1 MTTNPP
7 RDRARQLTEA
17 FEAFNAMSSVLDRS
31 YKELET
37 RVATLN
43 KQLERQ
49 RDEKER
55 LADRLSRVI
64 AALPAAVLLLDAGDR
79 IKECNE
85 YSTRLFQ
92 VPLIG
97 QRWSEVLAT
106 TCTPSTHSDAEYT
119 TKLDSLCISVTERVL
134 PENEGRM
141 VMVTDITDTRKLE
154 QDLARKARLSEMG
167 ETTARLAH
175 QIRTPLASVMLYVSQ
190 LRKDDVSDE
199 TRQRYAEKIVGRLSD
214 LEILVNDM
222 LCFARGS
229 NGLEITISPS
239 SLLGETQHSIR
250 SRLTENQRL
259 RVLDSTGDTS
269 IRGNRHA
276 LVGALL
282 NLVNNAL
289 DASGENA
296 RVELGALVA
305 QNQEVHFFVRDNGP
319 GIDEALKQQIFEPF
333 FTTRSSGTGLGLA
346 VVKSVALAH
355 GGRCWVRRARSG
367 GSVFYLG
374 VPPHPTMKDQD
385 ISTQTSAN
393 DLVGAA

>member
-1 MTTNPP
+1 MTTNSQG
-7 RDRARQLTEA
+7 DRAQQLTEA
-17 FEAFNAMSSVLDRS
+17 FEAFNAMSSVLDQS
-31 YKELET
+31 YKELEI

-43 KQLERQ
+43 SQLERQ
-49 RDEKER
+49 KDEKER

-64 AALPAAVLLLDAGDR
+64 ATLPAAVLLLDANDR

-85 YSTRLFQ
+85 YSKRLFQ
-92 VPLIG
+92 VSLIG
-97 QRWSEVLAT
+97 RRWPKVLAT
-106 TCTPSTHSDAEYT
+106 NCTPSSHSDVEHT
-119 TKLDSLCISVTERVL
+119 TNRGHLCISVSERSL
-134 PENEGRM
+134 PENEGKI
-141 VMVTDITDTRKLE
+141 VLVTDITETRKLE
-154 QDLARKARLSEMG
+154 KDLARKARLSEMG

-190 LRKDDVSDE
+190 LRKDHVSNE

-239 SLLGETQHSIR
+239 SLLGEAHHSIR
-250 SRLTENQRL
+250 SRLSESQRL

-296 RVELGALVA
+296 RVELGALIA
-305 QNQEVHFFVRDNGP
+305 QNKEVHFFVRDNGP
-319 GIDEALKQQIFEPF
+319 GIDETLQKRIFEPF

-346 VVKSVALAH
+346 VVKSVASAH

-367 GSVFYLG
+367 GSVFYLS
-374 VPPHPTMKDQD
+374 VPPHPCTNERLP
-385 ISTQTSAN
+385 STRLPMN